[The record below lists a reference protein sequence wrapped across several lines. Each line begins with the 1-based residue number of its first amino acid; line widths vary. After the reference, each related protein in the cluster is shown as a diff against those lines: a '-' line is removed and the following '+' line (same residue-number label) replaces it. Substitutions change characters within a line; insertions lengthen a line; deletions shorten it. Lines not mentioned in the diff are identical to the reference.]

1 MPMRIAIL
9 GWGSLLW
16 EGAAEFD
23 RWHEQWDYDGPTLKI
38 EFSRISETRLGALTL
53 VIDEDHGSPTTVAWC
68 LSKRQN
74 PEDTICDLRCRED
87 TTIKNIGRIFVA
99 SYVEC
104 FDRNNEEHAIAA
116 WAKEK
121 QIDVVAWTSL
131 KSNFKEKAKRT
142 FSVEEVISYVK
153 TLDSEGK
160 VKAAEYV
167 WKAPNFVQTP
177 VRAALQR
184 EPWFSPPGS

>member
-74 PEDTICDLRCRED
+74 PEDTICDLRCREG